1 MLHDQWRS
9 LIDWVNSFNDPYCLL
24 VTTYR
29 DLLDGVALCHLVA
42 IIVCSPE
49 DQLQMKV
56 LINYEHGGDPDLML
70 QNLDLALS
78 VLKASHVAIP

>member
-1 MLHDQWRS
+1 MEDQWRS
-9 LIDWVNSFNDPYCLL
+9 LIDWVNSYNDPYCLL

-29 DLLDGVALCHLVA
+29 DLLDGIALCHLVA
-42 IIVCSPE
+42 MIVCSPE

-56 LINYEHGGDPDLML
+56 LINYDHAGDSDLMF